1 MRSIIELR
9 DKALTTG
16 VNTLLPLYSKG
27 ATKVTELAETPV
39 GRKVVEYAGMGLA
52 AAAPV
57 VERVEKLV
65 RGHNGDSPAPE
76 VKEVTPKPATAKK
89 ATPKAKSAKSAK
101 TIGTKS
107 VRKPTGSPASKSAKK
122 VAPVSGRPTE
132 DIASVKA
139 TEPVET
145 PSGAPIAGIDTAP
158 AAIDLPL
165 PGYDALVADEIVAR
179 MEGLT
184 QSDLATLFAYE
195 KAHDNRTTI
204 LSAIEGRLVDLP
216 LPTYDSLEVSG
227 VVSRLD
233 SLNTAELRT
242 VRDYEAATLNR
253 LPIIEKVDELLSE

>member
-1 MRSIIELR
+1 MRSITELR
-9 DKALTTG
+9 DKALSTG

-27 ATKVTELAETPV
+27 ASKVTELAETPV
-39 GRKVVEYAGMGLA
+39 GRKVVEYAGKGLELA
-52 AAAPV
+52 SPV

-65 RGHNGDSPAPE
+65 MGTDGETREPV
-76 VKEVTPKPATAKK
+76 VKEAAPKKAVAKK
-89 ATPKAKSAKSAK
+89 ATPKSEKDAK

-107 VRKPTGSPASKSAKK
+107 VRKRTGSPKTAKK

-132 DIASVKA
+132 DIKSVKA
-139 TEPVET
+139 STPVVET
-145 PSGAPIAGIDTAP
+145 PSGAPIAGIDSAP
-158 AAIDLPL
+158 EAIDLPL
-165 PGYDALVADEIVAR
+165 PGYDSLVAEEIVVR

-184 QSDLATLFAYE
+184 QTDLATLAAYE
-195 KAHDNRTTI
+195 KAHDNRSTI
-204 LSAIEGRLVDLP
+204 LNAIEGRLVDLP

-242 VRDYEAATLNR
+242 VRDYETATLNR